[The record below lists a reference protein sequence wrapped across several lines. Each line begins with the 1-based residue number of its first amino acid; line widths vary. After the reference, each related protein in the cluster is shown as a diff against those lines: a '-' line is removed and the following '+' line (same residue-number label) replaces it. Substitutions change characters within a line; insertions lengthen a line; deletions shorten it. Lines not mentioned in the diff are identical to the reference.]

1 MSQGC
6 ESKRGRGEDE
16 FRGRKAWETNETVR
30 QQTLF
35 AVPLSCDGCIKA
47 VSDSLFK
54 IGGITNV
61 EGNLKD
67 QLITVK
73 GTGKSWN
80 EIEMR

>member
-1 MSQGC
+1 M
-6 ESKRGRGEDE
+6 KTR
-16 FRGRKAWETNETVR
+16 ETNETVR

-67 QLITVK
+67 QLIAVK
-73 GTGKSWN
+73 GTGKSC
-80 EIEMR
+80 IRLRLR

>member
-1 MSQGC
+1 
-6 ESKRGRGEDE
+6 
-16 FRGRKAWETNETVR
+16 VR

-61 EGNLKD
+61 EGDLKD

-73 GTGKSWN
+73 GTGKSW
-80 EIEMR
+80 IRLR